1 MKMNKIVGLSLAM
14 MLGFSVVGCS
24 SNNNNVDLES
34 VIVPQVEEQ
43 ENNNNFDKY
52 NILSFGEIEIDTTKD
67 YDGDVYNDI
76 KFKVTNNSDK
86 TVHTITVDI
95 AFYDEEG
102 VMLGATY
109 PQEIS
114 STPSGSSLYLD
125 SLYDTTEYNVKE
137 MKIVGYSYYIG
148 ENYYTV
154 DLVGQFVEMYEVLN

>member
-1 MKMNKIVGLSLAM
+1 MKMNKLVGLSLAM
-14 MLGFSVVGCS
+14 MLGFGVVGCG
-24 SNNNNVDLES
+24 NMVELES
-34 VIVPQVEEQ
+34 TEVPQVEVEEEEEVQ
-43 ENNNNFDKY
+43 ENNNFDKY
-52 NILSFGEIEIDTTKD
+52 NILSFGKIEIDTTKD

-86 TVHTITVDI
+86 TVHTITVDV

-102 VMLGATY
+102 VMLGVTY

-114 STPSGSSLYLD
+114 STPSGSSLYLA

-154 DLVGQFVEMYEVLN
+154 DLVGQFVEIYE